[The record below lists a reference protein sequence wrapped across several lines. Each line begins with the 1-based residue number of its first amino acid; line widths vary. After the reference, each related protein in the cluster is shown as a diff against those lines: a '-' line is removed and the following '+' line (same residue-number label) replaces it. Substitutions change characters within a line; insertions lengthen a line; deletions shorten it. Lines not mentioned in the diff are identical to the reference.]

1 MKSILK
7 QSIVVFARLTNSI
20 IKSKVFDL
28 TFYSL
33 GINRGNHVCREDFS
47 TYTSRNLFKIAKRH
61 NVNTSIKSKR
71 STCNRLVVPL
81 FASFIITNVNA
92 TSIVETF
99 KELNPEFHQ
108 EYKSDLY
115 EVWVKPIHPG
125 QEFTELDGD
134 PKLEEIFKPWT
145 KGFKKSFTYK
155 SINDI
160 TSDGTDTNT
169 KCFQYYYNHPDPTLV
184 SEDESIEKKHRDA
197 KFDANPIQFRSES
210 IPDNNNNHCDV
221 SENRKKLYN
230 NAYNVMTHTNNWTS
244 FDVGNDTDS
253 NVGAVRI
260 YIQLNS
266 QHKYSGKDIK
276 YDIRPKH
283 AVTAAKNIILG
294 ENYKYIKVQISGE
307 EYVKTGSIT
316 RLKKVLVID
325 VLQPIGTKWS
335 GLFNIGFN
343 DTATTKDNKSA
354 PYLHKHPLFIFAN
367 PLPKWYFNLANRS
380 EYNGCPDPNQN
391 LGLPN
396 NFYTPEG
403 WKPGM
408 VVETKTFLDKDGVLN
423 DEIDSST
430 VRQVN
435 DFILKK
441 YSKRLCIPGGVYVK
455 GRIIHNNR
463 YHTNHGLKLKSNH
476 PNLSPGD
483 SGNYNPAYQRFNNAK
498 GVKIV
503 GRGILSGIHM
513 KYRSDPI
520 YREIVTENNQCKFKP
535 KAGAGWNG
543 HLIDIRHQ
551 GDPYYTTNQQD
562 EKDYY
567 TSAVVQ
573 KNGKELDC
581 YYRNG
586 FEDGEDV
593 NCVQGITL
601 VDAPKA
607 SIYTAGSRM
616 DVENVKIMS
625 WHIQSNG
632 IGSAQGSKIKNVF
645 IKANDDSI
653 VMGKSDMEI
662 DNATV
667 WRQQWGSVVNLSW
680 KLNETINGS
689 RLDGLNVIRFDKGQT
704 THSNGNAA
712 IVSSRNMMGGTIQNF
727 AFSNIIVE
735 DAPYEIIN
743 LQLNDTRTYYYKK
756 RTPKQN
762 IEDGTGKISGL
773 TFDGIFTPEPYKVK
787 VDDEAS
793 ASKIQKSVLGI
804 YDGDYFPNCTKKCD
818 QKCDGKN
825 KQQRCYESCKLNP
838 ELNIPSENI
847 CPTDRSL
854 SDHDVG
860 CECPKNYKLTI
871 SQNEN
876 QQQVMQCL
884 LIQRSISGLK
894 LNNMC
899 IGNKNKNTG
908 ITDNSIDDYFEFR
921 KGVNTDPNS
930 LEYERENP
938 YMGNETAEITGF
950 NDIREAG
957 DTENSTH
964 LCASLNPENMCTLEN
979 YRNSCQ
985 ASN

>member
-1 MKSILK
+1 MKSIVK
-7 QSIVVFARLTNSI
+7 QTTSVFSCLTNSVF
-20 IKSKVFDL
+20 KSKAFGL
-28 TFYSL
+28 IPNSL
-33 GINRGNHVCREDFS
+33 G
-47 TYTSRNLFKIAKRH
+47 TNL
-61 NVNTSIKSKR
+61 
-71 STCNRLVVPL
+71 CNLLLVL
-81 FASFIITNVNA
+81 LIASFLLTTANA
-92 TSIVETF
+92 ASIVETF
-99 KELNPEFHQ
+99 EELNLEFHK
-108 EYKSDLY
+108 EYKSDIY
-115 EVWVKPIHPG
+115 EVWVKPIHPD
-125 QEFTELDGD
+125 QEFTELNGEPNPD
-134 PKLEEIFKPWT
+134 EIFKPWT

-160 TSDGTDTNT
+160 TSDNTDTNS

-184 SEDESIEKKHRDA
+184 IEDESIEKEHRDA
-197 KFDANPIQFRSES
+197 KLDANPIQFRSES
-210 IPDNNNNHCDV
+210 IPDNNNDHCDV
-221 SENRKKLYN
+221 SENRRKLYN
-230 NAYNVMTHTNNWTS
+230 NAYNVMTHTNNWTT
-244 FDVGNDTDS
+244 FDVGNDSDS
-253 NVGAVRI
+253 SVGAVRI

-266 QHKYSGKDIK
+266 QHRYSGKDIK

-283 AVTAAKNIILG
+283 AVTASQNITLG
-294 ENYKYIKVQISGE
+294 QNHKYIKVQKSGK
-307 EYVKTGSIT
+307 EYVKSGSIT

-325 VLQPIGTKWS
+325 VLQPIGTQWS
-335 GLFNIGFN
+335 GQFNVSFN
-343 DTATTKDNKSA
+343 DTATVDKDNNSA
-354 PYLHKHPLFIFAN
+354 PYLHKHPLFIFTN
-367 PLPKWYFNLANRS
+367 PLPKWYFRLTNRS
-380 EYNGCPDPNQN
+380 QYNGCPDPNQN

-396 NFYTPEG
+396 NFYTPED
-403 WKPGM
+403 WVPGR
-408 VVETKTFLDKDGVLN
+408 VVETKTFLDKDGILN
-423 DEIDSST
+423 DQIGASS

-463 YHTNHGLKLKSNH
+463 YHTNHGLKLKSDH

-483 SGNYNPAYQRFNNAK
+483 SGNYNPAKRKFNNAK

-513 KYRSDPI
+513 KYRADPI
-520 YREIVTENNQCKFKP
+520 YREIVNENNQCKYKP

-551 GDPYYTTNQQD
+551 GDPYFTTDQNG

-567 TSAVVQ
+567 TSAVVE
-573 KNGKELDC
+573 KDDEELDC

-586 FEDGEDV
+586 FQAGEDV

-645 IKANDDSI
+645 IKANDDAI

-680 KLNETINGS
+680 KLNETISGS

-712 IVSSRNMMGGTIQNF
+712 IVSSRNMMGGTIQDF

-735 DAPYEIIN
+735 DPPYEIIN

-762 IEDGTGKISGL
+762 VEDGTGKIDGL
-773 TFDGIFTPEPYKVK
+773 TFEGVFTPEPYKVR
-787 VDDEAS
+787 VNDES
-793 ASKIQKSVLGI
+793 SPSIIQKSVFGI

-825 KQQRCYESCKLNP
+825 KQQRCYESCKINP
-838 ELNIPSENI
+838 DLNIPSENI

-854 SDHDVG
+854 SDQDAG
-860 CECPKNYKLTI
+860 CECPKNYNITI
-871 SQNEN
+871 SQNEAMED
-876 QQQVMQCL
+876 VTRCS
-884 LIQRSISGLK
+884 LIQRSISGIK

-899 IGNKNKNTG
+899 IGYNSINKG
-908 ITDNSIDDYFEFR
+908 ITDNTIDDYFEFR

-930 LEYERENP
+930 IEYERENP
-938 YMGNETAEITGF
+938 YMGTETAAITGF
-950 NDIREAG
+950 NDIREPG
-957 DTENSTH
+957 DTKNSTY
-964 LCASLNPENMCTLEN
+964 LCAALNSENMCTLEN
-979 YRNSCQ
+979 YRNNCQ
-985 ASN
+985 TGN